1 MLKNLP
7 KKCMVSACLM
17 GLCTRY
23 DGRRKP
29 DARCIEQLAG
39 QHWIPVCPEQLGG
52 LSTPR
57 TPADLA
63 GGDGHDVLT
72 GQAAVIDADGRDV
85 SAEFI
90 RGAQQVLA
98 IARAQQIEHA
108 LLKAR
113 SPSCGLTHPVGV
125 TAALLLENNI
135 NCTEI
140 G

>member
-1 MLKNLP
+1 MTKKLQ
-7 KKCMVSACLM
+7 KKCIVSACLM

-23 DGRRKP
+23 DGKCKP
-29 DARCIEQLAG
+29 DKRCMKELAG
-39 QHWIPVCPEQLGG
+39 QDWIPICPEQLGG

-72 GQAAVIDADGRDV
+72 GRAAVIDANGRDV

-90 RGAQQVLA
+90 QGARQVLA
-98 IARAQQIEHA
+98 VARAQQIECA
-108 LLKAR
+108 LLKAN
-113 SPSCGLTHPVGV
+113 SPSCGLKNPVGV

-135 NCTEI
+135 RCRVF

>member
-1 MLKNLP
+1 MIKNLP
-7 KKCMVSACLM
+7 ERCLVSACLM

-23 DGRRKP
+23 DGKRKP
-29 DARCIEQLAG
+29 DERCIEQLAG
-39 QHWIPVCPEQLGG
+39 QHWIPICPEQLGG

-57 TPADLA
+57 TPADFA

-72 GQAAVIDADGRDV
+72 GQAAIIDANGRDV

-90 RGAQQVLA
+90 RGARQVLA
-98 IARAQQIEHA
+98 IARAQQIEYA

-113 SPSCGLTHPVGV
+113 SPSCGLHNPVGV
-125 TAALLLENNI
+125 TTALLLENNI
-135 NCTEI
+135 RCSEF

>member
-1 MLKNLP
+1 
-7 KKCMVSACLM
+7 M

-23 DGRRKP
+23 DGKCKP
-29 DARCIEQLAG
+29 DERCMEQLAG

-57 TPADLA
+57 TPADLT
-63 GGDGHDVLT
+63 GGNGHDVLT
-72 GQAAVIDADGRDV
+72 GQAMVIDANGRNI

-90 RGAQQVLA
+90 RGARQVLA
-98 IARAQQIEHA
+98 IARAQQIEYA

-113 SPSCGLTHPVGV
+113 SPSCGLNNPVGV
-125 TAALLLENNI
+125 TAALLLENDI
-135 NCTEI
+135 RCREV